1 MAVSEYGKVSI
12 IVPVYNVELYL
23 EDCVKSLTGQT
34 YSDIEILL
42 VDDGSTDGSGIIC
55 DEYAESDKRIIA
67 FHSGNRGVSAARNK
81 GLENARGQYICF
93 IDADDYAGKDYLRIL
108 AELIETT
115 NAGMALIGAVEVT
128 SEETVFVSSRD
139 QREVLNSRTAF
150 REMIYGEKF
159 GWASW
164 GKLYRK
170 ELASLIRFPEG
181 IIYDDLYTIPYILEN
196 CGKCAY
202 STSKQYYYYQCEDSL
217 THSISEKSIR
227 QWSKG
232 MDKLFHYVQ
241 EVYPEYMDH
250 ADRTFI
256 INVFRIVVDRLLYSS
271 SYGKWSRKLKNRY
284 HDHFCNALKIS
295 GLPWKTRLGTLL
307 FLMNIHLYRIIRT
320 KWIQRHRDVR
330 DRLIITK

>member
-1 MAVSEYGKVSI
+1 MISI
-12 IVPVYNVELYL
+12 IVPVYNAEKYL
-23 EDCVKSLTGQT
+23 KRCVNSILNQT
-34 YSDIEILL
+34 YPGFELLL

-55 DEYAESDKRIIA
+55 DEYAEIDRRIVA
-67 FHSGNRGVSAARNK
+67 FHSENRGVSAARNK
-81 GLENARGQYICF
+81 GLENAEGHYICF
-93 IDADDYAGKDYLRIL
+93 IDADDYVGKDYLRIL
-108 AELIETT
+108 VESIETAE
-115 NAGMALIGAVEVT
+115 AGMALIGAVEVT
-128 SEETVFVSSRD
+128 SEETVFVSSPD
-139 QREVLNSRTAF
+139 QREVFNSSTAF

-170 ELASLIRFPEG
+170 ELASLIRFPEK
-181 IIYDDLYTIPYILEN
+181 IIYDDFYTIPYILEK
-196 CGKCAY
+196 CGKCVY

-227 QWSKG
+227 QWVKG

-256 INVFRIVVDRLLYSS
+256 INVFRIIVDRLLYNSR
-271 SYGKWSRKLKNRY
+271 YGKWSRKLKSRY
-284 HDHFCNALKIS
+284 HNHFCNALRIA

-307 FLMNIHLYRIIRT
+307 FLMNIHLYRAVRT
-320 KWIQRHRDVR
+320 RWIQRHRNVR
-330 DRLIITK
+330 ERLIITNGAK